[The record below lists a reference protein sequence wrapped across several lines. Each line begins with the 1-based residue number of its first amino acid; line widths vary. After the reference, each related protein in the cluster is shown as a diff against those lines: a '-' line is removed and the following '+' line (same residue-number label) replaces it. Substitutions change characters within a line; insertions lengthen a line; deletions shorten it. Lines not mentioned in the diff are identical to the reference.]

1 MEQPTECTT
10 PLAHPTTLID
20 APLSLIT
27 TIREYFLQ
35 TLTATPF
42 VRLSVS
48 KINVLLTW
56 AQVPEKSLLTNE
68 EFVLTLTAGV
78 VTLVGYYVLFG
89 KRHGRKRKR
98 LAEELRLAQK
108 QVRFLEDELLLAKRE
123 DMFSSTPTRPSK
135 SREIRIFMDGAFDVM
150 HYGHMNAFRLGRSLG
165 TYLIVGVN
173 SDESITQCKGPPLMN
188 DKERMTMVE
197 GCKFV
202 DEVVP
207 NCPYIMTSEYL
218 EFIFEKYGVDYV
230 VHGDDPCVVDGKDV
244 YESAKRRGRYR
255 SIPRTEG
262 VSTTDIV
269 GRMLLMTK
277 DHHLKGRIRANS
289 AGSVSVSGMGNSSS
303 SIQVDGNLDDDS
315 DNEIHNENADDDA
328 VSSAGEIGVLG
339 RQSKFLTTS
348 MMLRLFSAGVKPPKD
363 GMKVIYVDGA
373 WDMFHCGHVEFL
385 KEALKRGDYLIV
397 GIHGDSVVNKRR
409 GGNLPL
415 MNLHER
421 VLSVLGCKYIND
433 VLIDAPLEISPDMIA
448 SLKITE
454 VVHGTESDDISGE
467 TSLGY
472 RYRYPKEMGILAS
485 IKSPSTFTLGNIVSR
500 IQNKQ
505 TELQAKIERKKKAE
519 REWFDNKYSTSISN
533 GGDNSNGNSKP

>member
-1 MEQPTECTT
+1 MAQPTECTT

-433 VLIDAPLEISPDMIA
+433 VLIDAPLEITPDMIA

-454 VVHGTESDDISGE
+454 VVHGTESDDNSGE
-467 TSLGY
+467 TSLGD

-500 IQNKQ
+500 IQKKQ

>member
-433 VLIDAPLEISPDMIA
+433 VLIDAPLEITPDMIA

-454 VVHGTESDDISGE
+454 VVHGTESDDNSGE
-467 TSLGY
+467 TSLGD

-500 IQNKQ
+500 IQKKQ

-533 GGDNSNGNSKP
+533 GGDNSNGNSK

>member
-1 MEQPTECTT
+1 
-10 PLAHPTTLID
+10 
-20 APLSLIT
+20 
-27 TIREYFLQ
+27 
-35 TLTATPF
+35 
-42 VRLSVS
+42 
-48 KINVLLTW
+48 
-56 AQVPEKSLLTNE
+56 
-68 EFVLTLTAGV
+68 
-78 VTLVGYYVLFG
+78 
-89 KRHGRKRKR
+89 
-98 LAEELRLAQK
+98 
-108 QVRFLEDELLLAKRE
+108 
-123 DMFSSTPTRPSK
+123 
-135 SREIRIFMDGAFDVM
+135 
-150 HYGHMNAFRLGRSLG
+150 
-165 TYLIVGVN
+165 
-173 SDESITQCKGPPLMN
+173 
-188 DKERMTMVE
+188 MVE